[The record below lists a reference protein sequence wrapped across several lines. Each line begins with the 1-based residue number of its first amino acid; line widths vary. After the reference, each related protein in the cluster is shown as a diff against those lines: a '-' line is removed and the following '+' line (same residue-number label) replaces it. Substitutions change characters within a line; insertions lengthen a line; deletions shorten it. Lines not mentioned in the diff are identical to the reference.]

1 MNDGKITLN
10 ETLNQNNLS
19 EIIKGLSYHIALEF
33 MEYLNDEYD
42 GQDEWDYT
50 IKDGENNLFTL
61 KIQLSDWDI
70 NYQKKVI
77 E

>member
-10 ETLNQNNLS
+10 EALNQNNLS
-19 EIIKGLSYHIALEF
+19 EVIKGLSYHIALEF
-33 MEYLNDEYD
+33 ISYLNDGCN

-61 KIQLSDWDI
+61 KTQLSDWDI
-70 NYQKKVI
+70 NYQKKVK